1 VSIPGPTFDVE
12 DRVVE
17 IGMGV
22 YEAGRRIGS
31 EV

>member
-1 VSIPGPTFDVE
+1 VSISWPSFGVE
-12 DRVVE
+12 DRVAD

-22 YEAGRRIGS
+22 YEAGRRISS